1 MSEGQGVIVC
11 IKDLSPDDQAKKS
24 NESGW
29 LARDGHIPFDGGL
42 LEYSSRNIHLADRSI
57 SARLASFREATST
70 TVFFLEPRVA
80 NGSKFQHAKLGVHVV
95 YCKHRKVHKTQPCKH
110 VFCNSTSGKSCP
122 MAHLMR
128 PSPLLVV
135 RIKRLKKSASMCN
148 NEHCKTRICR
158 PAMLPYTSKVL
169 ATLFCLLSVMWRHD
183 SIHPLLWPPEVLL
196 IKLLHSQRAS
206 LNRCRCH
213 RLKTLI
219 HPTRTAP
226 TRAERTCPV
235 TQLYW
240 RMSPSLGA

>member
-128 PSPLLVV
+128 PSPLFVV
-135 RIKRLKKSASMCN
+135 RIKRLKNLPPCVTTSTAKPASADQPC
-148 NEHCKTRICR
+148 CLIPPRC
-158 PAMLPYTSKVL
+158 LPRFSV
-169 ATLFCLLSVMWRHD
+169 FCL
-183 SIHPLLWPPEVLL
+183 
-196 IKLLHSQRAS
+196 
-206 LNRCRCH
+206 
-213 RLKTLI
+213 
-219 HPTRTAP
+219 
-226 TRAERTCPV
+226 
-235 TQLYW
+235 
-240 RMSPSLGA
+240 